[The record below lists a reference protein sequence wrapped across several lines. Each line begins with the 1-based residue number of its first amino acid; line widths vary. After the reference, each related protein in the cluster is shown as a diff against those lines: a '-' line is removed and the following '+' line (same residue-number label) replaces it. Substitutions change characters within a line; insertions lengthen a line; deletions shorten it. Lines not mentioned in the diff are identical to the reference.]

1 MKPRVRSRAVKLAAL
16 ALASAS
22 GLMLASVGARAAE
35 PAKAAPVAP
44 VAPTATAEAA
54 KFTVADLAWL
64 AGTWSFE
71 RNGRV
76 VTERW
81 TAPAGG
87 MMLATSQT
95 VAGGRTLEYEFI
107 VLRTD
112 KEGRV
117 VYVAKPSRQP
127 EATFTLIQLAERE
140 VVFENPTHDFPQRIS
155 YTIKPDGT
163 LLAAIE
169 GTKDGKTRRVEFP
182 YRAVK

>member
-1 MKPRVRSRAVKLAAL
+1 MALLLAGAGSL
-16 ALASAS
+16 G
-22 GLMLASVGARAAE
+22 GLRAAE
-35 PAKAAPVAP
+35 SAKA
-44 VAPTATAEAA
+44 
-54 KFTVADLAWL
+54 TVADLAWL

-87 MMLATSQT
+87 MMLGTSQT
-95 VAGGRTLEYEFI
+95 VASGRTLDYEFV

-117 VYVAKPSRQP
+117 AYVAKPSSQP
-127 EATFTLIQLAERE
+127 EATFTLVKLADRE
-140 VVFENPTHDFPQRIS
+140 VVFENPAHDFPQRIS
-155 YTIKPDGT
+155 YTLKPDGT

-169 GTKDGKTRRVEFP
+169 GTKDGKTRRMEFS
-182 YRAVK
+182 YRAGK

>member
-1 MKPRVRSRAVKLAAL
+1 MIWRVVSVVIALLLAGAG
-16 ALASAS
+16 SS
-22 GLMLASVGARAAE
+22 GGLRAAE
-35 PAKAAPVAP
+35 PAKA
-44 VAPTATAEAA
+44 
-54 KFTVADLAWL
+54 TVADLAWL

-87 MMLATSQT
+87 MMLGTSQT
-95 VAGGRTLEYEFI
+95 VAGERTLDYEFV

-127 EATFTLIQLAERE
+127 EATFTLVKVVDRE

-155 YTIKPDGT
+155 YALKADGT

-182 YRAVK
+182 YRAGK

>member
-1 MKPRVRSRAVKLAAL
+1 MRSRAVKLAAL

-35 PAKAAPVAP
+35 PAKAAPVAI
-44 VAPTATAEAA
+44 TDAA
-54 KFTVADLAWL
+54 KPAVADLAWL

-81 TAPAGG
+81 TAPTGG

-107 VLRTD
+107 ALRTD

-117 VYVAKPSRQP
+117 IYVAKPSRQP
-127 EATFTLIQLAERE
+127 EATFTLVKLTERE

-155 YTIKPDGT
+155 YTLKPGGT

-169 GTKDGKTRRVEFP
+169 GTKDGKTRRAEFP
-182 YRAVK
+182 YRAVTADR

>member
-1 MKPRVRSRAVKLAAL
+1 MKRAARKLAL
-16 ALASAS
+16 ALMLGSAT
-22 GLMLASVGARAAE
+22 GLMMAGGRAAE
-35 PAKAAPVAP
+35 TAK
-44 VAPTATAEAA
+44 TATAAAA
-54 KFTVADLAWL
+54 KPAVAELAWL

-81 TAPAGG
+81 TAPSGG
-87 MMLATSQT
+87 MMLGTSQT
-95 VAGGRTLEYEFI
+95 VAGGRTLDYEFV

-127 EATFTLIQLAERE
+127 EATFTLVKLTERE
-140 VVFENPTHDFPQRIS
+140 VVFENPAHDFPQRIS
-155 YTIKPDGT
+155 YALKADGT

-169 GTKDGKTRRVEFP
+169 GTKDGKMRRVEFP
-182 YRAVK
+182 YRAVN

>member
-1 MKPRVRSRAVKLAAL
+1 MKRVVRSLAAVL
-16 ALASAS
+16 ALTSVGGLIIAS
-22 GLMLASVGARAAE
+22 GIAYAAE
-35 PAKAAPVAP
+35 TAKAATAAP
-44 VAPTATAEAA
+44 AAA
-54 KFTVADLAWL
+54 KPAVAELAWL

-87 MMLATSQT
+87 MMLGTSQT
-95 VAGGRTLEYEFI
+95 VAGERTLEYEF
-107 VLRTD
+107 VALRTD

-127 EATFTLIQLAERE
+127 EATFTLVKLAERE
-140 VVFENPTHDFPQRIS
+140 VIFENPAHDFPQRIS
-155 YTIKPDGT
+155 YTLKADGT

-182 YRAVK
+182 YRAVRTE

>member
-1 MKPRVRSRAVKLAAL
+1 MKRAARNLAL
-16 ALASAS
+16 ALMLGNAT
-22 GLMLASVGARAAE
+22 GLMMAGGRAAE
-35 PAKAAPVAP
+35 TAK
-44 VAPTATAEAA
+44 TATAAAA
-54 KFTVADLAWL
+54 KPAVAELAWL

-87 MMLATSQT
+87 MMLGTSQT
-95 VAGGRTLEYEFI
+95 VAGGRTLDYEFV

-127 EATFTLIQLAERE
+127 EATFTLVKLTERE
-140 VVFENPTHDFPQRIS
+140 VVFENPAHDFPQRIS
-155 YTIKPDGT
+155 YALKADGT

-182 YRAVK
+182 YRAVN